1 MKRIM
6 PIIFILGA
14 IALFFF
20 YTNPQYQT
28 LKSHVDD
35 RDKIVEAN
43 NKAATL
49 RAVRQKLTDDRKKI
63 SQDDADKIKK
73 MLPDGVEN
81 VGLIIDIDNI
91 AGIYGM
97 RIRNTRVNDGSTSAS
112 KSAAVVAGPDSKKY
126 GTISLSF
133 SVTSTYENF
142 IAFLKDL
149 ESSERLVDVTALTFT
164 SNKDGRYEFNVTL
177 QTYWLK

>member
-1 MKRIM
+1 MRNIM
-6 PIIFILGA
+6 PIIFILAG

-20 YTNPQYQT
+20 YTNPQFQT
-28 LKSHVDD
+28 LKGQITDQNQ
-35 RDKIVEAN
+35 IVEAN

-49 RAVRQKLTDDRKKI
+49 RAVREKLTTDRKQI
-63 SQDDADKIKK
+63 AQADVDKIQM
-73 MLPDGVEN
+73 MLPDSVEN

-91 AGIYGM
+91 ANNYGM
-97 RIRNTRVNDGSTSAS
+97 RIRNTQVNDGGAS
-112 KSAAVVAGPDSKKY
+112 KSSTVAIAGPDTKKF

-142 IAFLKDL
+142 IAFLHDL
-149 ESSERLVDVTALTFT
+149 ESSERLVDVTALSFS
-164 SNKDGRYEFNVTL
+164 SNKDNRYDFNVTL